1 MQVRTPSSGS
11 LSKLAYQLSFTILMI
26 FCSSGHRTPL
36 SVLRHY
42 RSCSTRLMSW
52 VYQIALDKL
61 EGPTTVLTFLGLE
74 LDSRLLEVR
83 LPAVK
88 LAELHVLISSWLG
101 RRACTRK
108 ELESLVGHLG
118 FACKVVQPG
127 KTFLRHMF
135 ELLSV
140 PKSACSFIRLNVS
153 FRSDLLWWH
162 TFLAPLNGINLTRTL
177 APLNFQVRFA
187 SDASGT

>member
-1 MQVRTPSSGS
+1 M
-11 LSKLAYQLSFTILMI
+11 
-26 FCSSGHRTPL
+26 
-36 SVLRHY
+36 
-42 RSCSTRLMSW
+42 
-52 VYQIALDKL
+52 DKL
-61 EGPTTVLTFLGLE
+61 EGSTTVLTFLSLE
-74 LDSRLLEVR
+74 LDSGLLEVR

-88 LAELHVLISSWLG
+88 LTELHMLISSWLG

-127 KTFLRHMF
+127 KTFLRHIF

-140 PKSACSFIRLNVS
+140 PKSACSFVRLNVS

-162 TFLAPLNGINLTRTL
+162 IFLAPLNYNGINLTRTL

>member
-1 MQVRTPSSGS
+1 MVWSGALFIDTALLFGLCKIFNAVADAVEWILKEAGISVVFHYLDDFLLIGAPNSAECAQS
-11 LSKLAYQLSFTILMI
+11 LSILVHT
-26 FCSSGHRTPL
+26 FNELGLPA
-36 SVLRHY
+36 
-42 RSCSTRLMSW
+42 
-52 VYQIALDKL
+52 ALDKL
-61 EGPTTVLTFLGLE
+61 EGPTMVHTFLGLE

-127 KTFLRHMF
+127 KTFLWRMF
-135 ELLSV
+135 ELFFLSYQNQHAMC
-140 PKSACSFIRLNVS
+140 PLDR
-153 FRSDLLWWH
+153 
-162 TFLAPLNGINLTRTL
+162 TFCG
-177 APLNFQVRFA
+177 
-187 SDASGT
+187 GTPF